1 MEEEI
6 IRKSSEI
13 YRKYGIRSVSM
24 DDIARELSISKKTIY
39 RYFKDKDDLIEKVV
53 KAYIDKQ
60 QCSMKD
66 FSSAEMN
73 AIDVLLEISRF
84 LISNHTKLN
93 TSMLYDLQKYHPK
106 AWDLIFKFRREH
118 IYDNICENMRIGIEQ
133 ELYRSDLKID
143 IIARFYVNRIEQSFD
158 QISNEIENHSFED
171 IFNTMFINH
180 IRGIANDKGLA
191 YLEEKIKNN
200 KLN

>member
-13 YRKYGIRSVSM
+13 YMKYGIRSVSM

-39 RYFKDKDDLIEKVV
+39 QYFKDKDDLIEKVV

-60 QCSMKD
+60 ECNMKEYI
-66 FSSAEMN
+66 SADMN
-73 AIDVLLEISRF
+73 SIDVLLEVSKF

-106 AWDLIFKFRREH
+106 AWEVIVKFRREH
-118 IYDNICENMRIGIEQ
+118 VYDYICENMKQGIVED
-133 ELYRSDLKID
+133 LYRDDLKID
-143 IIARFYVNRIEQSFD
+143 IVARFYVYRMEQTYD
-158 QISNEIENHSFED
+158 LITLKIENYSFED

-180 IRGIANDKGLA
+180 IRGIANTRGLA
-191 YLEEKIKNN
+191 YLEEKIKND